1 MIHRCGLWPVC
12 GDELR
17 WAKRSPCQQNSK
29 RIRVKRSKRICL
41 DYKVGFLLPAL
52 WIYAYTSFGF
62 VKTKSRGFSI
72 FCCQICDRNKYW
84 NPDNFTI
91 CISVNLIGSSSK
103 TNADHLSPFC
113 PSNSQYSM
121 FPFQMY
127 FPDGPDSSS
136 IPWYTRNSNG
146 TEIQFYFDTIYKS
159 PIWKCDKFKN
169 LSTMIICVFVKARAG
184 PKVCSNKMFLVSFSE
199 LWSRTVYTVKSWR
212 QQMLSYKIAPK
223 SQNCKIRDG
232 KAQNA
237 ESWKS

>member
-17 WAKRSPCQQNSK
+17 WAKRSPCQQKSK
-29 RIRVKRSKRICL
+29 RICVNRSKRICL

-62 VKTKSRGFSI
+62 VKTKSWGFSI

-84 NPDNFTI
+84 NLDNFTI

-136 IPWYTRNSNG
+136 IPWYTRNSNC

-159 PIWKCDKFKN
+159 PIWKCDKFKIW
-169 LSTMIICVFVKARAG
+169 T
-184 PKVCSNKMFLVSFSE
+184 
-199 LWSRTVYTVKSWR
+199 WW
-212 QQMLSYKIAPK
+212 
-223 SQNCKIRDG
+223 
-232 KAQNA
+232 
-237 ESWKS
+237 